1 MPNFT
6 KPTFYPPAEE
16 KWNIISHGTG
26 FVLSILALILLI
38 LRANELGDVKHLI
51 GYSIFGASMVLL
63 YAASTFYHS
72 AKTNRLRYR
81 LNILDH
87 ASIYVLI
94 AGTYTPFALITL
106 SGRTG
111 WIILAIVWLMALAG
125 IILKFFYTGR
135 YQLIS
140 TIMYVLMGW
149 LIVFAIRP
157 LIENMPGAGLWW
169 LFGGGISYTIGAILF
184 MQHRIPFN
192 HAIFHILVLFGTFC
206 HFISIY
212 FYTIPVT

>member
-1 MPNFT
+1 MPNLT

-26 FVLSILALILLI
+26 FVLSILALVLLV
-38 LRANELGDVKHLI
+38 LRANELGDMKHLI
-51 GYSIFGASMVLL
+51 GFSIFGASMVLL

-72 AKTNRLRYR
+72 AKTNRMRYR

-111 WIILAIVWLMALAG
+111 WTILVVVWLMALAG

-169 LFGGGISYTIGAILF
+169 LFGGGISYTLGAILF
-184 MQHRIPFN
+184 MQHRVPFN